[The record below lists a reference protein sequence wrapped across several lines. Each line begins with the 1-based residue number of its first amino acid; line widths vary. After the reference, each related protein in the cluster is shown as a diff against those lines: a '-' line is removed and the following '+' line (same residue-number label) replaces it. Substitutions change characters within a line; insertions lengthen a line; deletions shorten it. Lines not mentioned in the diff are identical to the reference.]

1 MKLMSMKQYS
11 KMTKASLVR
20 KIMKALKKLPKMKL
34 AKLCYE
40 LEKKRLPSIST
51 ARRAYKNSGLEIRKE
66 KPHHLYPT
74 KPSNMSKA
82 KWNTLYKPQYLV
94 QQKQRTMPDGTVLGM
109 AYNRET
115 TLKKAK
121 DTKKFL
127 ERKLGKRNQKRKKPR
142 SAKQR
147 ANDKRLGLMAKRRAK
162 AKRRL
167 R

>member
-40 LEKKRLPSIST
+40 LEKKRLPTIST
-51 ARRAYKNSGLEIRKE
+51 TKKGMPRLSARRAFTKNPLDDNMTVDEFRSWHKAR
-66 KPHHLYPT
+66 YP
-74 KPSNMSKA
+74 
-82 KWNTLYKPQYLV
+82 
-94 QQKQRTMPDGTVLGM
+94 
-109 AYNRET
+109 
-115 TLKKAK
+115 LK
-121 DTKKFL
+121 TH
-127 ERKLGKRNQKRKKPR
+127 KRVMKGFTSKRKKPR

-162 AKRRL
+162 ARRRYPTL
-167 R
+167 SEVGFKGFRKGFP